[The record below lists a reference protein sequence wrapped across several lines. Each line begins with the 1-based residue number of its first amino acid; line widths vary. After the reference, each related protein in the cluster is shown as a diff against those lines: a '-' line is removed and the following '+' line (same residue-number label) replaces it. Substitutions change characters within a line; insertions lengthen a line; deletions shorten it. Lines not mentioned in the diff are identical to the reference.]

1 MIVECSLRSIPIR
14 SAIKNPHHI
23 RYICAALGWTRRSVS
38 NTVEVSLCLAASQL
52 SRDHL
57 SSLSAGEDPRVVPWP
72 WISAAKTWICMLQL
86 TVNVDSKR
94 HNIGNSKNLDFRINM
109 DLSDTKFNEQKRGC
123 KWQ

>member
-1 MIVECSLRSIPIR
+1 MIVECSLHAIPII
-14 SAIKNPHHI
+14 SAILSASYHI
-23 RYICAALGWTRRSVS
+23 SCIGLDAAAAK
-38 NTVEVSLCLAASQL
+38 TVEVSLYLAASQL

-57 SSLSAGEDPRVVPWP
+57 SSPSAGEDPRVVPWP

-109 DLSDTKFNEQKRGC
+109 DLSNTKFNEQKRGC